1 MTGRFFGRDIDAPNT
16 NWRPS
21 SEDPIPYLFS
31 RFPGGG
37 MIYRWFSLRPLD
49 GHARSNATL
58 LEGGTAFYSKSG
70 RPPFPGAWFHSM
82 PRWRQGLI
90 TRLPATLWV
99 LSFPAA
105 ARMHRETAYLM
116 AYLHGL
122 GHLEHGTWA
131 VLTWLF

>member
-1 MTGRFFGRDIDAPNT
+1 MPNTRWGRDIDAPNT

-21 SEDPIPYLFS
+21 TEDPLPYLFS

-37 MIYRWFSLRPLD
+37 FIYRWFSLRPLD
-49 GHARSNATL
+49 GHARSNASL
-58 LEGGTAFYSKSG
+58 RGGGTDFYSRTG

-82 PRWRQGLI
+82 PRWRQALF

-99 LSFPAA
+99 LSFPVAFKA
-105 ARMHRETAYLM
+105 HALTAYLM
-116 AYLHGL
+116 GYVHGAVGIVHGL
-122 GHLEHGTWA
+122 WA